1 MDDSFNKSCLGT
13 DVGVSSR
20 RGGRV
25 LSAGGVAQRTR
36 CRSRL
41 SALDNDA
48 RDNPLKSSVCRDG
61 VQVFA
66 ASFRG
71 LSSSHGRRAR
81 VLSVRGVATE
91 SAPLS
96 ALSAS
101 PPLASSSF
109 LPLPQPCQ
117 QCFGVFLVSH
127 NSRRRTRGGG
137 GKRACYIY
145 IYTGEAL
152 RAAAAP
158 SLSLCSLSLS
168 THTSSS
174 QSFASATPSFVRLNI
189 ASLSGIVGESITL
202 QTRFSPRCFLK

>member
-41 SALDNDA
+41 SALNNSDA
-48 RDNPLKSSVCRDG
+48 RATILQKAACAVMVCRPSLLPG
-61 VQVFA
+61 SLF
-66 ASFRG
+66 
-71 LSSSHGRRAR
+71 SSHMGSAR

-127 NSRRRTRGGG
+127 NSRRRTRGGEANA
-137 GKRACYIY
+137 RATFT
-145 IYTGEAL
+145 YTRGRHCAL
-152 RAAAAP
+152 
-158 SLSLCSLSLS
+158 LLLSLSLS
-168 THTSSS
+168 
-174 QSFASATPSFVRLNI
+174 AL
-189 ASLSGIVGESITL
+189 SLSLRTPL
-202 QTRFSPRCFLK
+202 LLSPSRPRHPRL